1 MISLFLAGTLIA
13 QATSDVTT
21 TQQPASPTAAETKTS
36 DQATKP
42 PQQVDTI
49 VVTARAPTRESRID
63 RVVYDVRTLP
73 DAPASAAVDAIGLL
87 PGVFVGAN
95 NRITMVGGAFVT
107 VLVDGKSMPRAAALQ
122 IPANQIARIEVMSNP
137 PAEFASSAQAVI
149 NIITKKAQEDDK
161 LGGTLAG
168 SINTIDNQAMTL
180 SFNKGMKPWSFNG
193 FLRVANEEEAFWS
206 RSEGVSGTGANR
218 ELESG
223 IGTGQLTATNV
234 NVSLRAVRKLS
245 NTNSLSLSS
254 SYFTGEFAYEQDSI
268 ETRTLANSRSVFP
281 IFGRSWSPASLQYHS
296 VGFNSEKED
305 KYKFDVD
312 LTFSDNLN
320 KLTCSPE
327 IGPR

>member
-180 SFNKGMKPWSFNG
+180 SFN
-193 FLRVANEEEAFWS
+193 
-206 RSEGVSGTGANR
+206 
-218 ELESG
+218 
-223 IGTGQLTATNV
+223 
-234 NVSLRAVRKLS
+234 
-245 NTNSLSLSS
+245 
-254 SYFTGEFAYEQDSI
+254 
-268 ETRTLANSRSVFP
+268 
-281 IFGRSWSPASLQYHS
+281 
-296 VGFNSEKED
+296 
-305 KYKFDVD
+305 
-312 LTFSDNLN
+312 
-320 KLTCSPE
+320 
-327 IGPR
+327 